1 MLHWAQHLL
10 GGSQKIKMN
19 KKILIFLIILNFGC
33 SGSSQ
38 YDGLWFVD
46 SERSTQSCQAA
57 LMVKASEEIEEDFFE
72 GLMAGLGSMGCSS
85 FINSVFSMIEIKN
98 KTAYFSSNELEGTCD
113 VDDTAKE
120 FVCPGGSMK
129 FRKSENILVITY
141 QGSEQLPS
149 FQIFFRKEP

>member
-57 LMVKASEEIEEDFFE
+57 LMVKASEEIEKDFFE

-113 VDDTAKE
+113 VDDTAKQ

>member
-1 MLHWAQHLL
+1 
-10 GGSQKIKMN
+10 
-19 KKILIFLIILNFGC
+19 
-33 SGSSQ
+33 
-38 YDGLWFVD
+38 
-46 SERSTQSCQAA
+46 
-57 LMVKASEEIEEDFFE
+57 
-72 GLMAGLGSMGCSS
+72 
-85 FINSVFSMIEIKN
+85 MIEIKN
-98 KTAYFSSNELEGTCD
+98 KTAYFSSNEAEGMCD